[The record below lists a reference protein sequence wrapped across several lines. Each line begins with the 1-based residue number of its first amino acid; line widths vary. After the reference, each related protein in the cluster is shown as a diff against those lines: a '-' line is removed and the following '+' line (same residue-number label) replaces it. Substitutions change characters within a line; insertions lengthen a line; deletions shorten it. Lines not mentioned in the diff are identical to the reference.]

1 MKKTYLIALSLLF
14 ISTCK
19 LQAQVVNNEE
29 DDNEQTEITVTN
41 AQGKEEVIDLPEA
54 MTMELDSLMHL
65 YNTTMLSSSLLTD
78 TVAIFDAR

>member
-54 MTMELDSLMHL
+54 MTMELDSLMHH
-65 YNTTMLSSSLLTD
+65 MQPP
-78 TVAIFDAR
+78 